1 MKKMYVLLCLLMV
14 GTCAAYAMGLW
25 AGDEGAPME
34 ALWIYVDLSETEL
47 AGPQT
52 VEVTIKVRRNESDG
66 DCAGP
71 LTLYYPDGA
80 QITEFGAPVLAAG
93 EQVEWTGAWYVTQNQ
108 LDAGKVCFGVRYTG
122 KNALGIPVTKEGY
135 VAAGVI
141 SLTTEEDPTSP
152 VLVLT
157 GNPTTGYDW
166 LWESDHEGVV
176 MVSTAYVSD
185 MYYDMPGIVP
195 PVGGGGRY
203 RVVLTG
209 LCPGEATLTFSYKR
223 AWEEESLYTLVYHI
237 RVDDDLN
244 VTILSSRF
252 DW

>member
-1 MKKMYVLLCLLMV
+1 MKKMFVLLCLLMV

-34 ALWIYVDLSETEL
+34 ALWIYVNLSESEL

-52 VEVTIKVRRNESDG
+52 VEVTIKVCNESDE
-66 DCAGP
+66 DRAGP
-71 LTLYYPDGA
+71 LTLYYPDGT

-93 EQVEWTGAWYVTQNQ
+93 EQAEWTGAWYVTQNQ
-108 LDAGKVCFGVRYTG
+108 LDAGKVRFGVRYTG
-122 KNALGIPVTKEGY
+122 KNSLGIPVTKEGY

-141 SLTTEEDPTSP
+141 SLTTAEGPTSP
-152 VLVLT
+152 VLVLE

-176 MVSTAYVSD
+176 TVSMAYVAD
-185 MYYDMPGIVP
+185 MYYDVPDMVP

-209 LCPGEATLTFSYKR
+209 LCPGEATITFVYKR
-223 AWEEESLYTLVYHI
+223 AWEEGSLYTLVYRI

-244 VTILSSRF
+244 VAILSSSF